1 MHDLERQLSD
11 AQQRTVKQ
19 AEDIARLEDS
29 GRDINSQ
36 VNMGKAQMENMK
48 ENVSTRV
55 VYDNTDLRIKF

>member
-1 MHDLERQLSD
+1 MSVKVERVHDLERQLSD

-36 VNMGKAQMENMK
+36 VQHGQGADGEHEGEREYQ
-48 ENVSTRV
+48 SGIR
-55 VYDNTDLRIKF
+55 